1 MVVIIVVE
9 KGWFR
14 KNIKGIVFFALLIL
28 LCSVSLLLNQSQ
40 QSKQLATAQDYPLM
54 RENIY
59 KGKIEDTK
67 PVMANY
73 QVMDPKTVKVILAR
87 IYLDGEVS
95 EEIVEETIISMED
108 FWAEYA
114 EWDLID
120 QDEAQV
126 VFQQRVDDISPLLK
140 INGYFGIS
148 EEGTLNIYEGKPS
161 EDKVI
166 QSFFQINMKKLKSH
180 QQREL
185 EDGIPVQSR
194 DRYEEVLKIFK
205 KYAKHEM

>member
-1 MVVIIVVE
+1 MKLIL
-9 KGWFR
+9 K
-14 KNIKGIVFFALLIL
+14 KQKLLALLSFIVL
-28 LCSVSLLLNQSQ
+28 VSSSLFFIYVNQE
-40 QSKQLATAQDYPLM
+40 SKHEAKALDFPLM
-54 RENIY
+54 RETSKGNI
-59 KGKIEDTK
+59 GLAV
-67 PVMANY
+67 PVMTNPFQA
-73 QVMDPKTVKVILAR
+73 MDPKNVRVILER

-95 EEIVEETIISMED
+95 EEIVEETILSMED

-114 EWDLID
+114 EWELID

-148 EEGTLNIYEGKPS
+148 EDGILNIYEGKPS
-161 EDKVI
+161 DEKVI

-180 QQREL
+180 QQRQL
-185 EDGIPVQSR
+185 ENGIPVLSR
-194 DRYEEVLKIFK
+194 DRYEEVLKMYK

>member
-1 MVVIIVVE
+1 
-9 KGWFR
+9 
-14 KNIKGIVFFALLIL
+14 
-28 LCSVSLLLNQSQ
+28 
-40 QSKQLATAQDYPLM
+40 M
-54 RENIY
+54 RENIN
-59 KGKIEDTK
+59 KRAIENAI
-67 PVMANY
+67 PVAKTFH
-73 QVMDPKTVKVILAR
+73 VMDPKTVRVILAR

-95 EEIVEETIISMED
+95 EEVVEETILSMED

-126 VFQQRVDDISPLLK
+126 VFQQKIDDISPLLK

-161 EDKVI
+161 EEKVI

-180 QQREL
+180 QQQEL
-185 EDGIPVQSR
+185 EDGIPILSR
-194 DRYEEVLKIFK
+194 DRYEEVLKMYK